1 MVGRYMIYG
10 IDYVGGTFANVVN
23 FIEAAHNDTAA
34 CLIGFAP
41 MSSAMEAAQD
51 DGFREVL
58 NGFDIVAMDG
68 AGIVKKVKDG
78 KFWSLD
84 RCSGPDVMAEIMKR
98 TAYSRTSHFLYGTD
112 PETLA
117 VLKGKLEEE
126 GATIAGCLAPPYR
139 SMEQWR
145 QLSWK
150 DPQLYQA
157 VRESHANYVWV
168 ALGAPKQEYLC
179 YAAKEELPGVKIM
192 AVGAA
197 FNFLAGKVPRAP
209 ESWQKFGMEWL
220 WRVIHEPKQIT
231 RYIRSAAFWLFAKP

>member
-1 MVGRYMIYG
+1 MIGRYMIYG

-78 KFWSLD
+78 KFWHVE
-84 RCSGPDVMAEIMKR
+84 RCGGPDAMAEIIRR
-98 TAYSRTSHFLYGTD
+98 TAYSKTKHFLYGTD
-112 PETLA
+112 DETLRL
-117 VLKGKLEEE
+117 LKENLERE
-126 GATIAGCLAPPYR
+126 GATICGYMAPPYR
-139 SMEQWR
+139 TREEWKKIGWADEKFYHTVR
-145 QLSWK
+145 QSEP
-150 DPQLYQA
+150 D
-157 VRESHANYVWV
+157 YVWV
-168 ALGAPKQEYLC
+168 SLGAPKQEYFC
-179 YAAKEELPGVKIM
+179 YAAKSALPGVKLM

-197 FNFLAGKVPRAP
+197 FNYLSGKAQRAP
-209 ESWQKFGMEWL
+209 IKWQQCGMEWL
-220 WRVIHEPKQIT
+220 WRVLHEPSQFM
-231 RYIRSAAFWLFAKP
+231 RYCKSAFFGFFVKP